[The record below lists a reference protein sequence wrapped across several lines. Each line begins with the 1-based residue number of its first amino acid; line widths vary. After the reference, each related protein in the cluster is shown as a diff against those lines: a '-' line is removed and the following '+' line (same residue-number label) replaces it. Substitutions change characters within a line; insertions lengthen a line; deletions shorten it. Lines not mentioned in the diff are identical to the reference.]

1 MENKVAIRALSA
13 LAQEHRLAI
22 FRLLVKEGP
31 SGLTAGEIA
40 KAVGISPTSLSFHLK
55 ELDAAGL
62 LRTWREGRYI
72 RSAVHVEGMRQLL
85 TFLTDDCCGGNP
97 EICGEMTGAAS
108 GFCAGAGGK
117 TND

>member
-1 MENKVAIRALSA
+1 MENKIAIRALSA

-40 KAVGISPTSLSFHLK
+40 KAVGISATSLSFHLK
-55 ELDAAGL
+55 ELDAASL

-72 RSAVHVEGMRQLL
+72 RSAVHVGGMRQLL

-108 GFCAGAGGK
+108 DFCLGSAGE